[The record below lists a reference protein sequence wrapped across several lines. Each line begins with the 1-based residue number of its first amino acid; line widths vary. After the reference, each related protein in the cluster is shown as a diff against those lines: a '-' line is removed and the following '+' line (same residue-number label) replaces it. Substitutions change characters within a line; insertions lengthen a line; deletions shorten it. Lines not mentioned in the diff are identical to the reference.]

1 VFVAYAAAFL
11 LQLGLGTAYLIVG
24 ALPRAG
30 GDSARLA
37 EEATRFAFTAP
48 GLLGVALVN
57 AAVLVGVTLVA
68 TRASGPGVA
77 SRLRIGRSNATWLGT
92 SASVLGM
99 AALMLSCGSVA
110 ELLGIGQGTV
120 MREMARTLEA
130 PGPWRLVAALVAIG
144 IAPGIAEEGFFRGF
158 MLTRLVARWGR
169 WPAIVV
175 TAAAFGLLH
184 MDPVQGSI
192 AFVGGIFLGWVVE
205 RFAGL
210 RPAVAAHAFNN
221 AMFVLLASFG
231 SPDERGTR
239 AGTVGVLAV
248 SAVVTAA
255 CILVIRS
262 PRAVNA

>member
-1 VFVAYAAAFL
+1 VLVAYAAAFF
-11 LQLGLGTAYLIVG
+11 LQLVLGTAYLVIG

-30 GDSARLA
+30 GDSSRLA

-68 TRASGPGVA
+68 ARASGPGIA
-77 SRLRIGRSNATWLGT
+77 SRLRLGPSHATWLGV
-92 SASVLGM
+92 SAAVLGM
-99 AALMLSCGSVA
+99 AALMLSCGAIA

-120 MREMARTLEA
+120 MREMARTLQA
-130 PGPWRLVAALVAIG
+130 PSPLRLLAALIAIG

-169 WPAIVV
+169 WPGIIV

-192 AFVGGIFLGWVVE
+192 AAVGGLFLGWVVE

-239 AGTVGVLAV
+239 AGTIGVLAV
-248 SAVVTAA
+248 SVVVWAA
-255 CILVIRS
+255 CVAVIRS
-262 PRAVNA
+262 PRAVRD